1 MTKKSLLA
9 VLIAISI
16 ISPLAFADE
25 YSRSY
30 YDIDYASSEERDGTS
45 NTSSWWGNYSFTQKG
60 YDSRQN
66 FQTTNEDDF
75 ESEKGY
81 EPLSDEPINSV
92 EEFYNGRKSVDV
104 KNEEVNTQVPEV
116 VEVKPTKNYA
126 EIYNN
131 LQPATHSYMHGI
143 DPDQYYDMKD
153 ATWTPYPL
161 LRLNSYI
168 YFKDRSIE
176 PGYYLLT
183 PREHKDKWYLLF
195 KQNGKVAHIIPVY
208 ERDYTPEGFYEKH
221 LAKPKLNTAQKIH
234 MGTLS
239 FLGKFKSTK
248 RKDPVKCYMEINDL
262 ENHFVSI
269 VIYYGNHKY
278 STIFRTVKL

>member
-1 MTKKSLLA
+1 MKYKILL
-9 VLIAISI
+9 I
-16 ISPLAFADE
+16 ITLLFTLPVFAD
-25 YSRSY
+25 Y
-30 YDIDYASSEERDGTS
+30 
-45 NTSSWWGNYSFTQKG
+45 N
-60 YDSRQN
+60 
-66 FQTTNEDDF
+66 
-75 ESEKGY
+75 
-81 EPLSDEPINSV
+81 PLSDAPINSID
-92 EEFYNGRKSVDV
+92 EFYGT
-104 KNEEVNTQVPEV
+104 EEENTSPEFEYTTQETPTV
-116 VEVKPTKNYA
+116 VESKPSKDYA
-126 EIYNN
+126 GIYNS
-131 LQPATHSYMHGI
+131 LEPAKHSYMHDI

-153 ATWTPYPL
+153 ATWAPYPL

-168 YFKDRSIE
+168 YFKDRAIE

-208 ERDYTPEGFYEKH
+208 ERDITPEFFYEKH
-221 LAKPKLNTAQKIH
+221 LPQPKLTKAQKIH

-248 RKDPVKCYMEINDL
+248 RKDPIKSYMEITDL

-278 STIFRTVKL
+278 STIFRTIKL